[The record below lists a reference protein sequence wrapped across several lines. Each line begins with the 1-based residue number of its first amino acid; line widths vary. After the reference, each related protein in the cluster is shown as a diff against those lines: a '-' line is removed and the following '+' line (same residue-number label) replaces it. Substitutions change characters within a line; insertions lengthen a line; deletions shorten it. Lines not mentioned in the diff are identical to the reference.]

1 MLRTTDIALLLAS
14 LVAGVGCCVGSVP
27 RVNTRGGG
35 SNPPDEPNSLRM
47 RDRSSGSF
55 FSHQG

>member
-1 MLRTTDIALLLAS
+1 MLRTECMALLFAS
-14 LVAGVGCCVGSVP
+14 FIIGAGCVGSVP